1 MQARGDQE
9 FWFVFR
15 CKGKILLTLFAT
27 TFFHMATEKK
37 FQSPVGTI
45 RKKLI
50 SDPETVQ

>member
-9 FWFVFR
+9 FWFVFP

-37 FQSPVGTI
+37 FSVASWHHPKEVNF
-45 RKKLI
+45 R
-50 SDPETVQ
+50 P